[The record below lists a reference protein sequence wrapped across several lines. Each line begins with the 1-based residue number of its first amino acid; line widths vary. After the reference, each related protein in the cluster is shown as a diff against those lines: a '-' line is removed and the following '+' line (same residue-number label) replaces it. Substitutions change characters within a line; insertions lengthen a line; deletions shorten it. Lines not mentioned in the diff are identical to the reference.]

1 MDSMENAAHT
11 GAGSKRSYI
20 KIAVIAAAALL
31 FSAALF
37 AAGVYA
43 AVEDVRED
51 AAKANRALTEQGAS
65 AAADIDLADSLRI
78 STVNRVIENESIPAY
93 SVSEVMRL
101 DVSKPSGVTLSD
113 LKLVTKGGLVGL
125 EEAFYKAEQDYGI
138 NCLFVMAIAAHES
151 ANGTMCYMPNNMFGY
166 GGMSFSSKAECIDV
180 VSRGLARM
188 YLTPGGGL
196 YSGKTISDVN
206 KRYAAST
213 SWDDKVAANMS
224 RYYSVISKHHN
235 AALEKLK

>member
-20 KIAVIAAAALL
+20 KIAVIAATALL

-51 AAKANRALTEQGAS
+51 AAEANRALTEQGAS
-65 AAADIDLADSLRI
+65 AAADVDLADSLRI
-78 STVNRVIENESIPAY
+78 STVNKVIENESIPAY
-93 SVSEVMRL
+93 SVSEVMQL
-101 DVSKPSGVTLSD
+101 DVSTPSGVTLS
-113 LKLVTKGGLVGL
+113 
-125 EEAFYKAEQDYGI
+125 DYGI

-180 VSRGLARM
+180 VSRGLAQR

-213 SWDDKVAANMS
+213 SWDDKVAANMA

>member
-20 KIAVIAAAALL
+20 KISVIAATALL

-51 AAKANRALTEQGAS
+51 AAEANRALTEQGAS
-65 AAADIDLADSLRI
+65 AAADVDLADSLRI
-78 STVNRVIENESIPAY
+78 STVNKVIENESIPAY
-93 SVSEVMRL
+93 SVSEVMQL

-138 NCLFVMAIAAHES
+138 NCLFVMAIGANES
-151 ANGTMCYMPNNMFGY
+151 AFGTVCFRKNNMFGFGRKSY
-166 GGMSFSSKAECIDV
+166 ATKAENIDV
-180 VSRGLARM
+180 VARTLATK
-188 YLTPGGGL
+188 YLTPGASL
-196 YSGKTISDVN
+196 YHGKTIDGVHKS
-206 KRYAAST
+206 YAASPV
-213 SWDDKVAANMS
+213 WDDHVAKHMSNFYSKISAN
-224 RYYSVISKHHN
+224 HN
-235 AALEKLK
+235 AAIEKLK